1 MALDFQYI
9 IKTMS
14 ENSPK
19 PPPITSAEIRVHYK
33 TIDGVEYGCCYWNA
47 IKHKVPKDDY
57 VDEDNLKHALWEEIW
72 DVIHMEEELMRLKP
86 PTKIAEEI

>member
-1 MALDFQYI
+1 
-9 IKTMS
+9 MS

-19 PPPITSAEIRVHYK
+19 PPSIFPPDIIVHYE

-47 IKHKVPKDDY
+47 IKRRVPKNDY
-57 VDEDNLKHALWEEIW
+57 VDEDNLKHALWEAIW
-72 DVIHMEEELMRLKP
+72 DVAHMEEELYRLKP